1 MTKRTLCRLAATLLL
16 VLAAGTAAAEGDAD
30 KGKKVFNKCKTCH
43 TIEAGDKHKI
53 GPNLHGLFG
62 RAAGTAE
69 GYDKYSD
76 AMKGSGVTWDE
87 AALTQYLANPKSF
100 IPGNK
105 MLFPGLRKEDQI
117 EDVIAY
123 LKEATK

>member
-1 MTKRTLCRLAATLLL
+1 MQIHRLTGLAASLLL
-16 VLAAGTAAAEGDAD
+16 LLAASAAQADGDVE
-30 KGKKVFNKCKTCH
+30 KGKKVFNKCKACH
-43 TIEAGDKHKI
+43 TVEADGKHKI
-53 GPNLHGLFG
+53 GPNLNGLFG

-76 AMKGSGVTWDE
+76 ALKQSGITWDE
-87 AALTQYLANPKSF
+87 ATLDQYLASPKEF

-105 MLFPGLRKEDQI
+105 MVFVGLNKEDQR